1 MEATMRTQL
10 LAVSAAAAVGLAAP
24 AAADPFLPPFSA
36 SNFGPGSASITNNYF
51 PIRQGEIRTYTGSLG
66 ESFVMTAAGAGP
78 TILRVRTAKVHDQAY
93 DGDRLIEDTFD
104 YFAQDKSGNV
114 WYFGEDS
121 TAYSY
126 DKDGNLI
133 GTSTA
138 GSWRAGVHDG
148 LPGFIMPMNKAVGFN
163 YYQEFSP
170 DDGAVDE
177 ATTLAVLP
185 SFTIG
190 IGTFSN
196 VLQVLETTAL
206 EPKAR
211 DIKYYAP
218 GVGLIA
224 EDEDVRQNNKNPR
237 QVFELTNTSSAPRSA
252 LEFRVVPRQKKH

>member
-1 MEATMRTQL
+1 MRTHL
-10 LAVSAAAAVGLAAP
+10 LVMSTAAAVALAAP
-24 AAADPFLPPFSA
+24 AAADPFLPEFSA
-36 SNFGPGSASITNNYF
+36 SNFGTGSANITNSYF
-51 PIRQGEIRTYTGSLG
+51 PVRQGEVRTYAGSQG
-66 ESFVMTAAGAGP
+66 ESFVMTGVGNGP
-78 TILRVRTAKVHDQAY
+78 IIANVRTAKVHDQGY
-93 DGDRLIEDTFD
+93 SGKLLIEDTFD

-126 DKDGNLI
+126 DKNGNLV

-138 GSWRAGVHDG
+138 GSWRAGVHGG
-148 LPGFIMPMNKAVGFN
+148 LPGYIMPTNKSIGFD

-170 DDGAVDE
+170 NDGAVDE
-177 ATTLAVLP
+177 GTTLAVLP
-185 SFTIG
+185 RFTIG

-196 VLQVLETTAL
+196 VVQVLETTAL

-224 EDEDVRQNNKNPR
+224 EDEDVRSNNKNPR
-237 QVFELTNTSSAPRSA
+237 QTFELTNGAASSRPP
-252 LEFRVVPRQKKH
+252 LEFRKVPGRH

>member
-1 MEATMRTQL
+1 MRTHL
-10 LAVSAAAAVGLAAP
+10 LAMSAAAAVALAAP

-36 SNFGPGSASITNNYF
+36 ANFGPHSADITNNYF
-51 PIRQGEIRTYTGSLG
+51 PVTPGEARTYEGSLG
-66 ESFVMTAAGAGP
+66 ESFVMTAVGNGP
-78 TILRVRTAKVHDQAY
+78 TILSVKTAKVHDQAY
-93 DGDRLIEDTFD
+93 DGDLLIEDTFD

-121 TAYSY
+121 TAYTY
-126 DKDGNLI
+126 DKDGNLV

-148 LPGFIMPMNKAVGFN
+148 LPGFIMPTNKTIRFN

-170 DDGAVDE
+170 NDGAVDD

-185 SFTIG
+185 TFTIG

-237 QVFELTNTSSAPRSA
+237 QVFELTNSSESSRPA
-252 LEFRVVPRQKKH
+252 LEFRKVPRRH